1 MQFNAI
7 GKYSMYAIQNLHWF
21 IFWNFAII
29 IVIVVVVGI
38 VTTSNNNNVTT
49 FIVETWTLFSFT

>member
-1 MQFNAI
+1 MQLNAI

-29 IVIVVVVGI
+29 IVIVVVGI